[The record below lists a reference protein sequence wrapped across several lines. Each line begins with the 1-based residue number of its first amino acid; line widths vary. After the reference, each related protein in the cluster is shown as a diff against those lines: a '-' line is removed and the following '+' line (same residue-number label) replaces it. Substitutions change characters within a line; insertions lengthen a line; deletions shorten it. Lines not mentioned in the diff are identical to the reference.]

1 MSNPCRKAQ
10 SGFTLLELLIVLAIL
25 GLLTAVAL
33 PGYRR
38 SVLVGGRAEG
48 HALLLQVVANQERY
62 YSDHVAYSG
71 SADPFGTPAIVTLT
85 SAGGLYRV
93 SVTACPG
100 GDIEQCFVATAV
112 PVGRQTADTC
122 QSMAIAHTGLKSAT
136 GDSVAE
142 CWR

>member
-1 MSNPCRKAQ
+1 MSKACRSAH

-25 GLLTAVAL
+25 GLLAAVAL
-33 PGYRR
+33 PGYQR
-38 SVLVGGRAEG
+38 SVLVSGRAEG
-48 HALLLQVVANQERY
+48 RALLLQVAANQEHY
-62 YSDHVAYSG
+62 YSDHFAYSG
-71 SADPFGTPAIVTLT
+71 NADPFGTPAIVTLT

-93 SVTACPG
+93 SVTACQD
-100 GDIEQCFVATAV
+100 GDIKHCFIATAV

-122 QSMAIAHTGLKSAT
+122 QSIAITHAGLKSAT

>member
-1 MSNPCRKAQ
+1 MSRACRRAV
-10 SGFTLLELLIVLAIL
+10 SGFTLLELLIVVAIL
-25 GLLTAVAL
+25 GLLTAIAL
-33 PGYRR
+33 PGYQR

-48 HALLLQVVANQERY
+48 RALLMQVAARQEQH
-62 YSDHVAYSG
+62 YSDHHTYSS
-71 SADPFGTPAIVTLT
+71 SADPFATPEIVTLT

-100 GDIEQCFVATAV
+100 GDIQHCFVATAV
-112 PVGRQTADTC
+112 PVGRQAADTC
-122 QSMAIAHTGLKSAT
+122 QSMVIAHTGLKSAT

>member
-1 MSNPCRKAQ
+1 MSRACRNVL
-10 SGFTLLELLIVLAIL
+10 SGFTLLELLIVVAIL
-25 GLLTAVAL
+25 GLLTAIAL
-33 PGYRR
+33 PGYQR

-62 YSDHVAYSG
+62 YSDHLAYSDN
-71 SADPFGTPAIVTLT
+71 ADPFGTPAIVTLT

-93 SVTACPG
+93 SVTACPA
-100 GDIEQCFVATAV
+100 GDIEHCFIATAV
-112 PVGRQTADTC
+112 AVGQQIADTC
-122 QSMAIAHTGLKSAT
+122 QSIAITHTGLKSAS